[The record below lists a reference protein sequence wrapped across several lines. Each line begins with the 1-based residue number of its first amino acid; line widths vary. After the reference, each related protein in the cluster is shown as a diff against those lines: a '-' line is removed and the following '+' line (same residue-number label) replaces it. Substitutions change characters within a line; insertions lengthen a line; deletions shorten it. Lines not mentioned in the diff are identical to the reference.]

1 MNVLPSFVSRRG
13 GRSGVRI
20 AGGLLAM
27 SLALL
32 AGTPPAGANPGDVDY
47 DFSTGPSGWTSLN
60 TSASGFAF
68 PRQWTWGS
76 GLWAVDP
83 TPVLNS
89 DFWVANSLTSP
100 KISVDPQTDALQ
112 LTVIH
117 RFNFPENYK
126 TGDPVVAGQ
135 LVYRFGDSTNPFLPI
150 SLSEFATG
158 PIDPLYD
165 SKTPYPDWV
174 PPTKTAP
181 VSLEPPLVA
190 AGGVWQGM
198 SPGFKSG
205 EFVAS
210 RVLIE
215 GLVPGEEIEF
225 RFLNAN
231 LGLNCT
237 GGLWEIASVDVRGL
251 FVPEPAS
258 LGWAAAGTALVVAG
272 AVRGRRKGPAPGRPV
287 TISPRVPA

>member
-1 MNVLPSFVSRRG
+1 MNVPASSVSSRFSRPA
-13 GRSGVRI
+13 RRI
-20 AGGLLAM
+20 AGGMLAGV
-27 SLALL
+27 LALM
-32 AGTPPAGANPGDVDY
+32 GCPPPAAAIPVDIEY

-60 TSASGFAF
+60 TSADGFSY
-68 PRQWTWGS
+68 PRKWTWGA
-76 GLWAVDP
+76 GTWAVDP
-83 TPVLNS
+83 TPVLS
-89 DFWVANSLTSP
+89 SSFWVANTLTSP
-100 KISVDPQTDALQ
+100 QILVDPQSDALQ
-112 LTVIH
+112 LTVVH
-117 RFNFPENYK
+117 RFNFPENHK

-135 LVYRFGDSTNPFLPI
+135 LVYRFGESTSTFLPL

-190 AGGVWQGM
+190 SGGIWQGM

-210 RVLIE
+210 RVLLENLI
-215 GLVPGEEIEF
+215 PGDEIEF

-237 GGLWEIASVDVRGL
+237 GGLWEIASVEVKGL
-251 FVPEPAS
+251 FVPEPAGLS
-258 LGWAAAGTALVVAG
+258 WAAAGTALMVAG
-272 AVRGRRKGPAPGRPV
+272 AVRGRRKGPAPGSPV